1 MNHFQSLRSY
11 EDFIYDLPILFPV
24 VVYSTLV
31 AVRISAKQVRVA
43 GEVVFSD
50 AYRMVVRERIDIADD
65 HLLIRHYGY
74 EAWRGKEKLYWY
86 DSQAH
91 PNDSTLALSHPH
103 HKHVPPDIKHNR
115 IPAPELSFTHPN
127 LPFLINEIAQL
138 ISTDSSLSA

>member
-74 EAWRGKEKLYWY
+74 EACVAKKSSIGMIRK
-86 DSQAH
+86 
-91 PNDSTLALSHPH
+91 
-103 HKHVPPDIKHNR
+103 R
-115 IPAPELSFTHPN
+115 IPMIPRWRSTTRTTSMCRR
-127 LPFLINEIAQL
+127 
-138 ISTDSSLSA
+138 ISSTTASPRPS